1 MDNFGSDTNKS
12 SFFITLGDAEFMD
25 DLHVVF
31 GKVIKGDVVLDRLED
46 EPTHSNPAMALIS
59 SSSLGFT
66 TAFVD

>member
-31 GKVIKGDVVLDRLED
+31 GKVIQGDVVLDRLED
-46 EPTHSNPAMALIS
+46 EPTHANTVRAQKYHLD
-59 SSSLGFT
+59 GR
-66 TAFVD
+66 

>member
-31 GKVIKGDVVLDRLED
+31 GKVIKGDVVLDKLED
-46 EPTHSNPAMALIS
+46 EPTHPQTGMAPR
-59 SSSLGFT
+59 FMNKT
-66 TAFVD
+66 